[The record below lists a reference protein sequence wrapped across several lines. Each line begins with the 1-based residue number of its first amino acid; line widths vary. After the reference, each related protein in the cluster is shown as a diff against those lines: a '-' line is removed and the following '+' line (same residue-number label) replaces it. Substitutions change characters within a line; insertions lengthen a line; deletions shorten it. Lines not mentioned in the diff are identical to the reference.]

1 MGSESYLSFMTVSN
15 LPIVIR
21 GLGKRYG
28 DRQVLRGLDLEVEVG
43 EVFALLGPNG
53 AGKTTASRIIAG
65 ILAPSEG
72 DVLVDGISVRADPD
86 SIRAR
91 CGMVTD
97 QPSLYERMTL
107 RAYLGFFCHLY
118 DVPAAERRTAEL
130 AELLGLTDRL
140 DVRLGAFSRGMKQ
153 KVAIA
158 RGLVHDPPVLLLD
171 EPATALDPETARS
184 LRTFIVSLRA
194 RHRAILL
201 CTHDLDEA
209 QRIADRVVILYRG
222 RVAREGLTGDLRGD
236 AHPRFV
242 VSFTGDLAVAREAL
256 ARAGVTA
263 EPAAAQNGYAALRFD
278 ADEPDATNPAVLRA
292 LLDGGVRVITLSR
305 EERSL
310 EDAYFAV
317 VAQAR
322 EPQPEKANG

>member
-1 MGSESYLSFMTVSN
+1 MIDVRDLSRSFGRTVALDHVSFRVE
-15 LPIVIR
+15 PGEIV
-21 GLGKRYG
+21 
-28 DRQVLRGLDLEVEVG
+28 
-43 EVFALLGPNG
+43 ALLGPNG

-65 ILAPSEG
+65 ILAPSAG
-72 DVLVDGISVRADPD
+72 DVIVDGISVRADPD

-118 DVPAAERRTAEL
+118 DVAEAEGRTAEL

-242 VSFTGDLAVAREAL
+242 VSFAGDPVAARDAL
-256 ARAGVTA
+256 ALAGVTA
-263 EPAAAQNGYAALRFD
+263 EPATAQNGYAALRFD
-278 ADEPDATNPAVLRA
+278 ADQPDATNPAVLRA
-292 LLDGGVRVITLSR
+292 LLDRGVRVITLAR

-322 EPQPEKANG
+322 EPAPEKANG

>member
-1 MGSESYLSFMTVSN
+1 MIDVRDLSRSFGRTLALDHVSFRVE
-15 LPIVIR
+15 PGEIV
-21 GLGKRYG
+21 
-28 DRQVLRGLDLEVEVG
+28 
-43 EVFALLGPNG
+43 ALLGPNG

-72 DVLVDGISVRADPD
+72 DVLVDGSSVRTEPG
-86 SIRAR
+86 SIRVR

-107 RAYLGFFCHLY
+107 RAYLEFFCRLY
-118 DVPAAERRTAEL
+118 DVAAPARRTEEL
-130 AELLGLTDRL
+130 AALLTLTDRL
-140 DVRLGAFSRGMKQ
+140 DARLGSFSRGMKQ

-184 LRTFIVSLRA
+184 LRSFIVSLRA

-209 QRIADRVVILYRG
+209 QRIADRVVVLYRG
-222 RVAREGLTGDLRGD
+222 RVAREGLTGALRAD
-236 AHPRFV
+236 EHPRFV
-242 VSFTGDLAVAREAL
+242 VSFTGDARTARESL
-256 ARAGVTA
+256 ASAGIVA
-263 EPAAAQNGYAALRFD
+263 EPADSDNGYAALRFD
-278 ADEPDATNPAVLRA
+278 TDEPGTTNPAVLRA
-292 LLDGGVRVITLSR
+292 LLASGLHVITLVR

-310 EDAYFAV
+310 EDAYFSI
-317 VAQAR
+317 VAEAR
-322 EPQPEKANG
+322 EPEERSG